1 MKPATK
7 KILKK
12 YVLSFSVQLSDVVA
26 LHKALKKDK
35 VTTEELVEEIGR
47 IMRDS
52 RVVVP
57 VQNERDYERS
67 VSC

>member
-1 MKPATK
+1 MKEY
-7 KILKK
+7 I
-12 YVLSFSVQLSDVVA
+12 LSFSVQLSDVVA
-26 LHKALKKDK
+26 LNKALKKDK